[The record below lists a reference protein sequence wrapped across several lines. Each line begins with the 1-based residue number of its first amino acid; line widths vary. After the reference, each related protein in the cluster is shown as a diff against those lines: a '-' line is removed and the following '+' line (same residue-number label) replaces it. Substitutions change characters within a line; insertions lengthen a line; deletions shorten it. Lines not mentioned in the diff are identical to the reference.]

1 MMILF
6 LLILAFEPIVAA
18 DKPLAHLCHT
28 SVSYMNDST
37 YYANI
42 ELLSTVQSKS
52 TWTLLSKGFVGTGKD
67 RVYGIAMC
75 RGDSSAPSCQSCIAA
90 AFHDTWQLCGPRDET
105 HGLYEYC
112 IVHISTADLIY
123 NSNDVLNRLL
133 TFTDNRKDNTAS
145 RIPTKVRA
153 KYTDVSIDDNIKVL
167 LQETAKQAAYN
178 STMRYATG
186 SMDVNSTFPLFYSL
200 AQCNLDLLPNDCW
213 DCLDNIRSKAKSF
226 FYSQSGEWI
235 SGVWCNF
242 MYTTYQFYEG
252 QPMQHIAWS
261 ASANPTTNMTV
272 PVPAP
277 GPVGVPPRQKDKN
290 KQVVVP
296 SHKHK
301 SKVSSQEDEELV
313 WGIGRSS
320 EFTFFDFTQVLDAT
334 SNFSDENKLGQGGF
348 GPVYKGQLP
357 KGLEIAIKRLASQS
371 AQGFTE
377 FKNEV
382 QLIAKLHHTNLVRLL
397 GCCSQGEEKILIYE
411 YLANKSLD
419 FFIFDETKRAVLNW
433 NKRKVI
439 IEGIAQGLLYLHKHS
454 RLRVIHRDLKASNI
468 LLDSEMNPKISDFGL
483 AKIFSSNDTEGNTK
497 GSQGHSKLFLQVSL
511 SQLYYESTKDQ

>member
-37 YYANI
+37 YYAKI

-67 RVYGIAMC
+67 RVYGVAMC
-75 RGDSSAPSCQSCIAA
+75 RGDSSTPSCQSCIAA

-112 IVHISTADLIY
+112 IIHISTADLIY

-242 MYTTYQFYEG
+242 MYTTYQFYKG

-261 ASANPTTNMTV
+261 ASANPTTNMTA

-301 SKVSSQEDEELV
+301 SKIICSSFPENKVIFLYCCYKEHFQAYNQGFDHYHCCASTSIIGLLHLLV
-313 WGIGRSS
+313 WTDHKAHTRSV
-320 EFTFFDFTQVLDAT
+320 TGMLTNT
-334 SNFSDENKLGQGGF
+334 SL
-348 GPVYKGQLP
+348 
-357 KGLEIAIKRLASQS
+357 
-371 AQGFTE
+371 
-377 FKNEV
+377 
-382 QLIAKLHHTNLVRLL
+382 RLL
-397 GCCSQGEEKILIYE
+397 RLIY
-411 YLANKSLD
+411 
-419 FFIFDETKRAVLNW
+419 T
-433 NKRKVI
+433 
-439 IEGIAQGLLYLHKHS
+439 LHQHY
-454 RLRVIHRDLKASNI
+454 V
-468 LLDSEMNPKISDFGL
+468 
-483 AKIFSSNDTEGNTK
+483 T
-497 GSQGHSKLFLQVSL
+497 
-511 SQLYYESTKDQ
+511 